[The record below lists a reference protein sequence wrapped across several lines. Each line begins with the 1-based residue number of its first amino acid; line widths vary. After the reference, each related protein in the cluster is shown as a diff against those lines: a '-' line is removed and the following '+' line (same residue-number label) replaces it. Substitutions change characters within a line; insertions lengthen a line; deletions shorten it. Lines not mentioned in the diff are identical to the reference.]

1 MNRLLKQ
8 ESFSVETMAQFSGRF
23 ERPVA
28 AHAAGGALCA
38 QFGSRL
44 RKVFEVPCAVST
56 EDKFAA
62 LLEKINAKLG

>member
-1 MNRLLKQ
+1 MNRMLKQ
-8 ESFSVETMAQFSGRF
+8 ESFSVETMAPFSGRF

-28 AHAAGGALCA
+28 TKAAASALCA

-44 RKVFEVPCAVST
+44 RKVFDVPCVEST

-62 LLEKINAKLG
+62 LLEQINAKLG